1 MKTDIFYQ
9 KDGQQTQY
17 GFKNISSVLCS
28 SDKTLLNFS
37 LFTTILPNVERIIV
51 LNDYLGKWNPTT
63 PLNESFKK
71 EILKVISPINKSSSL
86 CLINIV
92 NPSSNILD
100 FVNGNKNEF
109 NQFGWDL

>member
-1 MKTDIFYQ
+1 MASDIFYQ

-17 GFKNISSVLCS
+17 GYKNISSVFCS

-51 LNDYLGKWNPTT
+51 CHGYLSEWKPTI
-63 PLNESFKK
+63 PLNESFKT
-71 EILKVISPINKSSSL
+71 EILKTISSMNKSSSL

-109 NQFGWDL
+109 